1 MNNEII
7 VEQKKSTLPLLDT
20 QQIRAAKLNTLWIF
34 IIAYLYT
41 YTVWD
46 LHTHYYL
53 LLTLA
58 LIAFVEY
65 FNHIMKR
72 NIASVTAK
80 LEYAVLLISCLI
92 QSFLLSTQYDLYSA
106 EDFLFFQV
114 IALHFLFIGYVLVR
128 SNQLIGEQFNW
139 LSGIDVWRGS
149 ITIPFSHF
157 FTATKVLLLPSNH
170 ENATY
175 SLKDKIIQI
184 LKFIAIIFITTRLV
198 AFAVEQLSV
207 ISSTFD
213 QFAQQYFIHQI
224 QSFFEKW
231 FTSDFWSEMISMAF
245 LSIPVSMWLYGL
257 IAGAIFSTHSSITP
271 ERTKETLSRIRVF
284 SALNIT
290 IIVTALCLLYSLFFI
305 VSLQDLA
312 TQLSSIPTKQ
322 VIQAAQASHL
332 AVSGFWQLVQIT
344 LLNFFVL
351 GFAFLF
357 GNRALWYTQYAK
369 ISFVILFSFNLLFS
383 CLAAWKLIGIYIW
396 FYGLTPLRLQS
407 SWLISII
414 IVSTILTLIRL
425 FKPITAFRYGILYF
439 ILSYTLL
446 CVIYYCVF

>member
-1 MNNEII
+1 
-7 VEQKKSTLPLLDT
+7 
-20 QQIRAAKLNTLWIF
+20 
-34 IIAYLYT
+34 
-41 YTVWD
+41 
-46 LHTHYYL
+46 
-53 LLTLA
+53 
-58 LIAFVEY
+58 
-65 FNHIMKR
+65 MKR

-92 QSFLLSTQYDLYSA
+92 QSFLLSTQYDPYA
-106 EDFLFFQV
+106 NEDFFFFQSL
-114 IALHFLFIGYVLVR
+114 ALHFLFIGYVLVR

-157 FTATKVLLLPSNH
+157 FTATKVLLLPTNH

-257 IAGAIFSTHSSITP
+257 IAGAIFSTHSSMTP
-271 ERTKETLSRIRVF
+271 ERTEETLSRIRVF

-290 IIVTALCLLYSLFFI
+290 IIVTALCLLYGLFFI
-305 VSLQDLA
+305 VSLQDFA
-312 TQLSSIPTKQ
+312 TQLSSIPTQQ
-322 VIQAAQASHL
+322 VIRAAHASHL
-332 AVSGFWQLVQIT
+332 AVSGFWQLIQIT

-357 GNRALWYTQYAK
+357 GNRALWHTQYAK

-414 IVSTILTLIRL
+414 IVATILTLIRL